1 MPSKSLGKFIL
12 EETELENKIKEI
24 QKEISKKQISDT
36 EEGIVLQMVD
46 RESNIIIDLVKIKC
60 VEY

>member
-1 MPSKSLGKFIL
+1 LPSKSFGKFIL

>member
-1 MPSKSLGKFIL
+1 MPYKSFGKFIL